1 MARTSVRYAVV
12 VCERTQAQCPR
23 LYPFARET
31 LYWPSEDPAAFRG
44 TPAASLEK
52 FREIR
57 DRIDARIMSWL
68 SEWRVEA

>member
-31 LYWPSEDPAAFRG
+31 LYWPFEDPAAFKG
-44 TPAASLEK
+44 TPTASLEK
-52 FREIR
+52 FREVR
-57 DRIDARIMSWL
+57 DQIAARILFWL
-68 SEWRVEA
+68 RELRVEA